1 MASVIWYPIS
11 ETNGGTSNTTGWSYY
26 DSANEISVF
35 TSLYAQIDE
44 VSADDET
51 TEIRTL
57 SSGDTP
63 SNGTVTF
70 TIGGDAIPSNGKII
84 NYTVLVRANHN
95 GGIASGGTLYME
107 LLDTSSNILG
117 SF

>member
-26 DSANEISVF
+26 DSANSTSVF

-44 VSADDET
+44 TSPDDET

-57 SSGDTP
+57 SSGSTA

-70 TIGGDAIPSNGKII
+70 TVSGDTIPSNGKITSS
-84 NYTVLVRANHN
+84 TVLVRANHN
-95 GGIASGGTLYME
+95 GGIVSGGTLYME
-107 LLDTSSNILG
+107 LLDTSSNVLG
-117 SF
+117 SY